1 MLASEEGARF
11 LEQPGKPLGLFP
23 ELRFASATVELPE
36 RFTLALFSDG
46 VLEVLPEPELAQREG
61 RLLEA
66 VRHSGA
72 NLDGLCSELGLSA
85 ELEAPDDIACLL
97 VTRAG

>member
-1 MLASEEGARF
+1 
-11 LEQPGKPLGLFP
+11 
-23 ELRFASATVELPE
+23 
-36 RFTLALFSDG
+36 
-46 VLEVLPEPELAQREG
+46 VLPEPELTQREG
-61 RLLEA
+61 RLLDA

-72 NLDGLCSELGLSA
+72 NLDGLCSELGLSS